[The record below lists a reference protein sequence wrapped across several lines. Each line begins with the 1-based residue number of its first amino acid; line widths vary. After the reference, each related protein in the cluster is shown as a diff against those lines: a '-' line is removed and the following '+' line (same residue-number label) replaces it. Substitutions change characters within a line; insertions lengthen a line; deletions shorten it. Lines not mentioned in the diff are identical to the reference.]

1 MAQLVM
7 KKGVDIG
14 DDLQVFADAYEE
26 EAKGEGMIGGGTF
39 KFNAA
44 APEFVPRLQPAEVSM
59 MGYFFPCLPYIDGN
73 SSGGSWIYVA
83 AGQET
88 CNVPLVS
95 DQKPNV
101 KAAAKMAAGAL
112 PQHREK
118 ENNAA
123 ISEELKKKII
133 KQVEYQFSDMSL
145 LANESFVKHV
155 NKDPEGFVPMNIIS
169 STKKL
174 KSLNVSHQIMA
185 ESLRSSSKLIVSHDG
200 KKVKRKQ
207 PFTEK
212 EKEELQLRTVIAEN
226 LPDDHSHQNIEK
238 IFNVVGSI
246 KAIRICQPQDPNAS
260 RSSKGDLVISNKV
273 KRGGLE
279 IIVDGSL
286 NVIKTL
292 FPLCLSDLLISLQ
305 LHALVEYENHRT
317 AEKAAEKLND
327 ERNWREGMR
336 VRVMLRRSPKS
347 VLKNRKSEF
356 EGYLDHDEGSMSHE
370 EDSSSR
376 ANVTES
382 FEAEESSAGS
392 KKIWAK
398 NRAKTK
404 PRSQLQTARS
414 LPTTNSSSSCSFLGE
429 ISGRQN
435 TKGPRMPDGTRGF
448 TMGRGK
454 PLSIPVHSS

>member
-260 RSSKGDLVISNKV
+260 RSSKGDLVISNK
-273 KRGGLE
+273 
-279 IIVDGSL
+279 
-286 NVIKTL
+286 
-292 FPLCLSDLLISLQ
+292 